1 MSEAVMCAHGRQLSL
16 CAVCAPA
23 AEAQMAAKRGR
34 LEAEERFSPKLDEF
48 QPTPQRFARIT
59 AAGRAYLQ
67 KLRLEGKAEPEG
79 GKN

>member
-1 MSEAVMCAHGRQLSL
+1 
-16 CAVCAPA
+16 
-23 AEAQMAAKRGR
+23 MAAKRGR